1 MTQIKSL
8 ENSAE
13 KLQKFEDSGGKQ
25 DMEHM
30 KQLALS
36 IQEIYYPVERDV
48 STYAKIRPFRTL
60 IQSFRR
66 YKILDENE
74 RKFMMQAELVPI
86 LSNPPQG
93 MKSSTFDI
101 ENRAEKIVL
110 EFIEMVDYMFAGA
123 PMLAMKYENSLANAY
138 LLALALT
145 RDRAIV
151 NGITLKILYGSN
163 SDEDRKKDI
172 EKIINI
178 LREIG
183 DNDFKKSIKEKLSTK
198 NITIE
203 V

>member
-1 MTQIKSL
+1 MTQNKSI
-8 ENSAE
+8 ETSAE
-13 KLQKFEDSGGKQ
+13 KLQEFEDSGGKQ
-25 DMEHM
+25 DLEHM

-36 IQEIYYPVERDV
+36 IQEIYYPVRDV

-66 YKILDENE
+66 YKILDEKE

-93 MKSSTFDI
+93 IKSSPFDI
-101 ENRAEKIVL
+101 ENRAGKIVL
-110 EFIEMVDYMFAGA
+110 EFIEMIDYMFAGA

-138 LLALALT
+138 LLALSLT
-145 RDRAIV
+145 RDRAMV
-151 NGITLKILYGSN
+151 NGITIRILYGTI
-163 SDEDRKKDI
+163 SDDDRKKDI
-172 EKIINI
+172 EKITNL

-183 DNDFKKSIKEKLSTK
+183 DNNFIKSVNEKLSIK
-198 NITIE
+198 NIKIE